1 MDYLVIGKAS
11 QNNLKS
17 INLKIPRRKFTVITG
32 VSGSGKSSLAFDT
45 IYAEGERRYLSTL
58 SLYARQFLKQL
69 EKADVETIKG
79 LSPTIAVE
87 QKTIAPNPR
96 STVGSVSEVYDYLR
110 LLFARAADMYCPVCG
125 DKINKVSV
133 SELIDNIFEKYK
145 GKKVRIL
152 SPLIIGRKGEFRAL
166 FEDLRKKGWTRVKID
181 NEWDEIDREIKL
193 EKNKEHSISVL
204 IDSVKITEQK
214 KDRIIE
220 GINFAVELSEKSVII
235 EIDGK
240 EEFFSTEYFCPKC
253 GLSFKEL
260 EPRNFS
266 YNSPYGYCKR
276 CKGLG
281 VIFKDTG
288 NGTEEKE
295 VCPVCKGKR
304 LNKDVL
310 NVKINNKDISY
321 YAMISIKRLLKELSE
336 IKFEGRKKR
345 IAEKI
350 LDELLERLKILDDI
364 SLGYLSLFRP
374 VYSLS
379 GGEAQRIR
387 LASQLSAK
395 LKGIIYILDEPS
407 IGLHPVDHKK
417 LLKIL
422 KRIKEYGNTI
432 IVVEHDE
439 DTINS
444 ADYIVDLGPGGG
456 ENGGRVM
463 FSGEYEKFLKSNTIT
478 AKYLRKEKLSYI
490 KTKRKK
496 PKAWIK
502 IKNGYKY
509 NLKNI
514 DLSIPLGVLT
524 VITGVSGS
532 GKSTL
537 LFDVLKKG
545 VNMKKRGKLKKGIG
559 VDDIIGIENIS
570 RIIEVDQSPIG
581 KNVRSTPATYSGIF
595 DEIRKLY
602 SLLPESRAKG
612 FDSSF
617 FSYNVSKGKC
627 FKCEGKGIIKVELGL
642 LPPVYLKCEECNGKR
657 YGEEV
662 LKIKFKG
669 KNIAEVLDMTV
680 AEAVEHFK
688 NIPDIRTKL
697 SFLKNI
703 GMDYIKLGQP
713 TPNLSGGEAQ
723 RIKLAKEL
731 GKKGKKN
738 TLYLLDEPTV
748 GLHFDDIR
756 KLIKSL
762 KTFVDRGDS
771 VIIIEHNPD
780 IIYSAD
786 YIIDLGP
793 EGGEEGGYVIAQG
806 TPEQIMKSKKSK
818 TAEILR
824 QMFGK
829 RAD

>member
-1 MDYLVIGKAS
+1 MDYLIIRKAN

-17 INLKIPRRKFTVITG
+17 INLKIPRRKWTVITG

-69 EKADVETIKG
+69 EKADVESIKG
-79 LSPTIAVE
+79 LSPTISVE

-110 LLFARAADMYCPVCG
+110 LLFARVGELYCPVCG
-125 DKINKVSV
+125 DKINKISV
-133 SELIDNIFEKYK
+133 SELIGRIFEKYE

-152 SPLIIGRKGEFRAL
+152 APVIMGRKGEFRAL
-166 FEDLRKKGWTRVKID
+166 FEDFGKKGWTRVKID
-181 NEWDEIDREIKL
+181 GEWDEIDREIKL
-193 EKNKEHSISVL
+193 ERNREHSISVL
-204 IDSVKITEQK
+204 IDSVKVEESRRDRLQK
-214 KDRIIE
+214 GIIE
-220 GINFAVELSEKSVII
+220 AVEIAKNSVII
-235 EIDGK
+235 EIEEK
-240 EEFFSTEYFCPKC
+240 EYLYSTEYYCPKC
-253 GLSFKEL
+253 GLSFKEF

-266 YNSPYGYCKR
+266 YNSPYGYCRR

-281 VIFKDTG
+281 VILKDTR
-288 NGTEEKE
+288 NGVEEKE
-295 VCPVCKGKR
+295 ICPVCKGKR
-304 LNKDVL
+304 LSDEVL
-310 NVKINNKDISY
+310 NVRINGKDIAY
-321 YAMISIKRLLKELSE
+321 YGMISIKKLLKELSE
-336 IKFEGRKKR
+336 IDFKGKKKK
-345 IAEKI
+345 IADKI
-350 LDELLERLKILDDI
+350 LDELIERLKVLDEL

-387 LASQLSAK
+387 LASQLSSK
-395 LKGIIYILDEPS
+395 LKGIIYVLDEPS

-417 LLKIL
+417 LLKVL
-422 KRIKEYGNTI
+422 ERIKDYGNTI

-456 ENGGRVM
+456 ENGGKLL
-463 FSGEYEKFLKSNTIT
+463 FAGEYEKFREADTMT
-478 AKYLRKEKLSYI
+478 AKYIRKELVPYI
-490 KTKRKK
+490 KAERKK
-496 PKAWIK
+496 PVAWIK
-502 IKNGYKY
+502 IKKAYKH
-509 NLKNI
+509 NLKNVDI
-514 DLSIPLGVLT
+514 DIPLGVLT

-545 VNMKKRGKLKKGIG
+545 INMKKKGKLKQGRGFDDISG
-559 VDDIIGIENIS
+559 VDNVS

-602 SLLPESRAKG
+602 AMLPESRAKG
-612 FDSSF
+612 FDSPF
-617 FSYNVSKGKC
+617 FSYNVSKGRC
-627 FKCEGKGIIKVELGL
+627 HKCEGKGIIKVELGL
-642 LPPVYLKCEECNGKR
+642 LPPVYLRCEECGGKR
-657 YGEEV
+657 YGEEL
-662 LKIKFKG
+662 LKIRFKG

-680 AEAVEHFK
+680 EKSLEHFK
-688 NIPDIRTKL
+688 NIPKIRDKL
-697 SFLKNI
+697 GFLKEI

-723 RIKLAKEL
+723 RIKIAKEL
-731 GKKGKKN
+731 GRGVKKN

-748 GLHFDDIR
+748 GLHFNDIK

-762 KTFVDRGDS
+762 RKFTERGDS

-786 YIIDLGP
+786 YVIDLGP
-793 EGGEEGGYVIAQG
+793 EGGEEGGYIIAKG
-806 TPEQIMKSKKSK
+806 TPEQIMKFENSK
-818 TAEILR
+818 TGLVLKRI
-824 QMFGK
+824 FGK
-829 RAD
+829 

>member
-1 MDYLVIGKAS
+1 MDYLIIRKAN

-17 INLKIPRRKFTVITG
+17 INLKIPRRKWTVITG

-79 LSPTIAVE
+79 LSPTISVE

-110 LLFARAADMYCPVCG
+110 LLFARVGDMYCPVCG
-125 DKINKVSV
+125 DKIKKISV
-133 SELIDNIFEKYK
+133 PELIERIFERYK

-152 SPLIIGRKGEFRAL
+152 SPAVIGRKGEFRAL
-166 FEDLRKKGWTRVKID
+166 FEEYGKKGWTRVKID
-181 NEWDEIDREIKL
+181 GKWDEIDREIKL
-193 EKNKEHSISVL
+193 EKNKEHSISIL
-204 IDSVKITEQK
+204 IDSVKVENNRK
-214 KDRIIE
+214 ERLKD
-220 GINFAVELSEKSVII
+220 GIRKAAEISKNSVII
-235 EIDGK
+235 EIEGK
-240 EEFFSTEYFCPKC
+240 EYLYSTEYFCPKC
-253 GLSFKEL
+253 GLSFKEF

-281 VIFKDTG
+281 VIIEDSR
-288 NGTEEKE
+288 NGIEEKE
-295 VCPVCKGKR
+295 ICPVCNGKR

-310 NVKINNKDISY
+310 NVRIKDKDISY
-321 YAMISIKRLLKELSE
+321 FGLISIKKLLKELSE
-336 IKFEGRKKR
+336 INFEGRKKK
-345 IAEKI
+345 IADKI
-350 LDELLERLKILDDI
+350 LDELIERLIILQEL

-387 LASQLSAK
+387 LASQLSSK
-395 LKGIIYILDEPS
+395 LKGIIYVLDEPS

-417 LLKIL
+417 LLKVL
-422 KRIKEYGNTI
+422 KRIKDYGNTI

-439 DTINS
+439 DTINN

-456 ENGGRVM
+456 ENGGKLL
-463 FSGEYEKFLKSNTIT
+463 FSGEYKEFLKANTLT
-478 AKYLRKEKLSYI
+478 AEYLRKEKVPYV
-490 KTKRKK
+490 KDKRKK
-496 PKAWIK
+496 PTNWIK
-502 IKNGYKY
+502 IKKAYMH

-514 DLSIPLGVLT
+514 DIEIPLGILT

-537 LFDVLKKG
+537 LFDILKKG
-545 VNMKKRGKLKKGIG
+545 IEMKKRGKLKEGRG
-559 VDDIIGIENIS
+559 FADISGIENVS
-570 RIIEVDQSPIG
+570 RIIEVNQSPIG

-602 SLLPESRAKG
+602 AMLPESRAKG
-612 FDSSF
+612 FNSAF

-627 FKCEGKGIIKVELGL
+627 YKCEGKGIIKVELGL
-642 LPPVYLKCEECNGKR
+642 LPPVYLRCEECGGKR

-680 AEAVEHFK
+680 EEGLQHFK
-688 NIPDIRTKL
+688 NIPAIRDKL
-697 SFLKNI
+697 RFLKEI

-731 GKKGKKN
+731 GRGVKKN

-748 GLHFDDIR
+748 GLHFNDIK

-762 KTFVDRGDS
+762 RKFTERGDS
-771 VIIIEHNPD
+771 IIIIEHNPD

-786 YIIDLGP
+786 YVIDLGP
-793 EGGEEGGYVIAQG
+793 EGGEDGGYIIAKG
-806 TPEQIMKSKKSK
+806 KPEQIMDSENSK
-818 TAEILR
+818 TGKILKR
-824 QMFGK
+824 MFGK
-829 RAD
+829 KKE